1 MAKKQQFDL
10 QSAYDPAWDQW
21 AAIQDILD
29 GFAWWDK
36 AITLLWATGTGKTF
50 TMANII
56 QKLQKPTLILSH
68 NKTLAA
74 QLATEFKH
82 FFPHNAVHYFV
93 SYFDYY
99 QPESY
104 LSDKDVYIEKEATIN
119 EEIEMYRL
127 STMASLLTRS
137 DTIVVSSVSALYG
150 LGTKEARQESTL
162 TLVVG
167 QRYPFKDLKL
177 KLINMQYKPVVQS
190 IESGMFDV
198 NGEIV
203 DIFAST
209 ERVVYRCYFNEDMLE
224 RIEHKDADTYASKW
238 ELETAMIWP
247 KSQYMQDMSDID
259 NILVRIEAE
268 MEDRVKEFES
278 RGDLIEAQRLKK
290 RVLYDIRMIKETGFV
305 NGIENYS
312 IYFDG
317 REPGQAPNTIFD
329 YFPDD
334 MLVIVDESHLGI
346 WQLSAMPSADYSR
359 KVSLVDNGFRLPSA
373 FDHRPLG
380 FDELQTKLKWISD
393 ATPRSDLAPTVKPKP
408 NCKTLFVSATPAK
421 YELEHCDQVVEQII
435 RPTWL
440 LDPITSIYPKSGDY
454 DLLLSQ
460 TQAVFDK
467 KPHLVEF
474 MDGYVSDTKHIK
486 DVFEG
491 TQNW

>member
-1 MAKKQQFDL
+1 MISDNTFTI

-21 AAIQDILD
+21 AAIQQIID
-29 GFAWWDK
+29 GFAAGDK
-36 AITLLWATGTGKTF
+36 AITLLGATGTGKTF

-82 FFPHNAVHYFV
+82 FFPSNAVHYFV

-104 LSDKDVYIEKEATIN
+104 LSDKDVYIEKEATVN
-119 EEIEMYRL
+119 SEIEMYRL

-150 LGTKEARQESTL
+150 LWEKQNRENSTL
-162 TLVVG
+162 VLAAG
-167 QRYPFKDLKL
+167 QRYPFKELKG
-177 KLINMQYKPVVQS
+177 KLIAMQYKPVTQS

-198 NGEIV
+198 RGEMV

-209 ERVVYRCYFNEDMLE
+209 EKVVYRCHFNEDVLE
-224 RIEHKDADTYASKW
+224 FIERKDADTFADMGQVDS
-238 ELETAMIWP
+238 AVIWP
-247 KSQYMQDMSDID
+247 KSQYLQDMSDID

-268 MEDRVKEFES
+268 MEDRVSEFER
-278 RGDLIEAQRLKK
+278 RGEMIEAQRLKK

-312 IYFDG
+312 IYFDW
-317 REPGQAPNTIFD
+317 REPGQPPNTIFD

-334 MLVIVDESHLGI
+334 MLVIVDESHLWIG
-346 WQLSAMPSADYSR
+346 QLSAMPSADYSR
-359 KVSLVDNGFRLPSA
+359 KVSLVDHGFRLPSA

-380 FDELQTKLKWISD
+380 FAELQLKLGWID
-393 ATPRSDLAPTVKPKP
+393 TEE
-408 NCKTLFVSATPAK
+408 AK
-421 YELEHCDQVVEQII
+421 RGEKRLKKGWKDNNEPLEASEAI
-435 RPTWL
+435 WA
-440 LDPITSIYPKSGDY
+440 
-454 DLLLSQ
+454 LS
-460 TQAVFDK
+460 F
-467 KPHLVEF
+467 
-474 MDGYVSDTKHIK
+474 
-486 DVFEG
+486 
-491 TQNW
+491 